1 MFMTNILTALV
12 LFLLAYLIK
21 TFKLSGLIAGYN
33 TASAEEKA
41 KYDEE
46 ALIQYMSKL
55 LSISGGIITIG
66 AIGALIPGIGFVVFS
81 ASWVAFT
88 GYVIGSVIYLNVS
101 KCCYKR
107 HD

>member
-1 MFMTNILTALV
+1 MFITNILTALV

-46 ALIQYMSKL
+46 ALIQYISRL
-55 LSISGGIITIG
+55 LFTGGMIIIVG
-66 AIGALIPGIGFVVFS
+66 AIGSLIPGLGFVVSF
-81 ASWVAFT
+81 ASWIFFT
-88 GYVIGSVIYLNVS
+88 LFVVGGVVYLNVS
-101 KCCYKR
+101 KCCHRK
-107 HD
+107 